1 MERLGRAKHYS
12 QLCKNLC
19 SKITS
24 GGNHPLITLIEETI
38 LIWLDKKK
46 LDPSSPMNK
55 KVVEIILA
63 MESRD
68 LRPYHE
74 ERRQLR
80 ALVDK
85 VKAMWRTVNKRLQH
99 MNEICIALTL
109 VISAHAKNHKQDSIQ
124 AIVELSSEDFC
135 SLFSTYYDAME
146 LVLPMSTS
154 TDWVDVYGEY
164 TFAKLRTTYDP
175 FIYQQRLSKFM
186 AMFKEPVTIT
196 EFL

>member
-1 MERLGRAKHYS
+1 M
-12 QLCKNLC
+12 
-19 SKITS
+19 
-24 GGNHPLITLIEETI
+24 I
-38 LIWLDKKK
+38 LVWLDKKK

-85 VKAMWRTVNKRLQH
+85 VKAMWHTVNERLQH

-175 FIYQQRLSKFM
+175 FVYQQRLSKFT
-186 AMFKEPVTIT
+186 AMFKEPVTVT
-196 EFL
+196 EFLR